1 MRNSSVS
8 LPQVYKASRP
18 GIPLRVYFLIYAGSV
33 EEQVVIQKPFFFSVF
48 VKLTLQAR
56 HDFLNHYFR
65 NT

>member
-33 EEQVVIQKPFFFSVF
+33 EEQVVIQKLFFSVF
-48 VKLTLQAR
+48 VKLTLQGETC
-56 HDFLNHYFR
+56 FLNHYFR